1 MFFNY
6 YFSVYLNKIARVGH
20 DYYFSNALSLHLNIV
35 MIITL
40 NIFNTRRK
48 NFGSRTIRIGLGRRL
63 SKVNPI
69 PILQKK

>member
-48 NFGSRTIRIGLGRRL
+48 NFGSRTTNGTRLGRRF
-63 SKVNPI
+63 SKIDPI
-69 PILQKK
+69 TVL